1 MGRVYTEGQKINQ
14 FTLVKHIGSGG
25 SADVWACVDE
35 KGKQW
40 AIKILELESSSNLP
54 GNNLLK
60 KEFENTKYIKH
71 KNILTPKE
79 LGEFNGT
86 YYLISEYCDKSLMDE
101 LKIRFESSKSTN
113 QMLFFSEVEIA
124 KLIYDISSG
133 LAFLHA
139 EGFIHGDI
147 KPDNILQKKT
157 RGKIS
162 YLLSDFGISTQN
174 RKTLI
179 GEEMGSHELLL
190 TGISVAY
197 AAPEQFCGRIYEES
211 DIFSFGVTLYEL
223 IAGQLP
229 NENSRINIGQVILHG
244 GEVSDFDFDYSI
256 RFQSILKQMLA
267 KERNDRPSAA
277 LLQSLS
283 EFFLKNGFW
292 ENIPLV
298 DSKQAIFHNTNPNP
312 NHQLKLVAS
321 DSKSIN
327 KFQNQ
332 NSAFWRTMSISFGAI
347 ILLFLGYFI
356 IDIYGDNIN
365 QEAAFK
371 LFEEGKYTEASK
383 EFKKL
388 RVKDPSNPSYQKYNR
403 VLGKILSFDDVRIFQ
418 HNVAAVSKNGKWSYI
433 NQDGDL
439 IAPLEFDKVIDF
451 YGQYGIV
458 QKGTNEPKC
467 GVINQF
473 GELPLQ
479 LKYSNCTFI
488 DSNTVEI
495 ISKKTNSTIKKDTVH
510 LNQLK

>member
-101 LKIRFESSKSTN
+101 LKIRFESNKSTN
-113 QMLFFSEVEIA
+113 QMLYFSEVEVA

-133 LAFLHA
+133 LALLHA

-179 GEEMGSHELLL
+179 GEEMGTHELLL

-197 AAPEQFCGRIYEES
+197 AAPEQFFGRIYEES

-267 KERNDRPSAA
+267 KERDDRP
-277 LLQSLS
+277 
-283 EFFLKNGFW
+283 
-292 ENIPLV
+292 
-298 DSKQAIFHNTNPNP
+298 
-312 NHQLKLVAS
+312 
-321 DSKSIN
+321 
-327 KFQNQ
+327 
-332 NSAFWRTMSISFGAI
+332 
-347 ILLFLGYFI
+347 
-356 IDIYGDNIN
+356 
-365 QEAAFK
+365 
-371 LFEEGKYTEASK
+371 
-383 EFKKL
+383 
-388 RVKDPSNPSYQKYNR
+388 
-403 VLGKILSFDDVRIFQ
+403 KIGRAHV
-418 HNVAAVSKNGKWSYI
+418 
-433 NQDGDL
+433 
-439 IAPLEFDKVIDF
+439 
-451 YGQYGIV
+451 
-458 QKGTNEPKC
+458 
-467 GVINQF
+467 
-473 GELPLQ
+473 
-479 LKYSNCTFI
+479 
-488 DSNTVEI
+488 
-495 ISKKTNSTIKKDTVH
+495 
-510 LNQLK
+510 